1 LLNAALNEFTAPEV
15 ELKKLKM
22 ITIVSIALTIP
33 IAVSTYAMLLP
44 KEINNYVLLAP
55 ALPVQFRAGWRVIND
70 GPALARVDLGIA
82 IGSGRDIAKET
93 GGIILIKGDVRSAVI
108 AFQLGGKNR
117 IEDKAE
123 SFLGV
128 CI

>member
-1 LLNAALNEFTAPEV
+1 MAKDPVCGMFVEEKHDTIRHTVEGKEYFFCSTQHLNKFAAPEV

-55 ALPVQFRAGWRVIND
+55 AVPVQFWA
-70 GPALARVDLGIA
+70 
-82 IGSGRDIAKET
+82 S
-93 GGIILIKGDVRSAVI
+93 
-108 AFQLGGKNR
+108 
-117 IEDKAE
+117 
-123 SFLGV
+123 
-128 CI
+128 